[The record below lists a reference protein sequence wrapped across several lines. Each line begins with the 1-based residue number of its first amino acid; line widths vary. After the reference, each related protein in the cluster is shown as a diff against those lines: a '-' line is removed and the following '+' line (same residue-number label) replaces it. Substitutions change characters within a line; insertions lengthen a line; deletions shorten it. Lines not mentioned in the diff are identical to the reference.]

1 MKVRKYEVGRHES
14 LLIVSVLLGMLLA
27 SGAAG
32 CAPQSEAADKFVVAV
47 TVLPQAGLVEAVAG
61 DKVEVVVMVPPGAS
75 PHTYEVMPEQM
86 VKLSTARMYAR
97 VGPPMEFEVVWM
109 DRLVSANPDMLVVD
123 CSQGID
129 FIEAVEDTHGD
140 DDEGESGGSGEI
152 VHSGADPHIWLSVRN
167 AQVMVTNICAGLT
180 QVDPANA
187 EYYLHNCKAY
197 VDALSQLDLELADAL
212 YELANRTF
220 IVYHPAFGY
229 FARDY
234 NLSQLAIE
242 QGGSEPDAQYMVR
255 LIQVAREHDIRVIFV
270 APQFSSRSA
279 EVVAEE
285 IGGEVVIIDP
295 VARDYIPNM
304 RAITAAIQQV
314 A

>member
-1 MKVRKYEVGRHES
+1 MQMRKFDVGCHKS
-14 LLIVSVLLGMLLA
+14 LLMVSVVLGVFLT

-32 CAPQSEAADKFVVAV
+32 CAPQSGTTDRFIVAV
-47 TVLPQAGLVEAVAG
+47 TVLPQAGFVEAVAG

-109 DRLVSANPDMLVVD
+109 DRLISANPDMLVVD
-123 CSQGID
+123 CSQGIGFVD
-129 FIEAVEDTHGD
+129 AVDDTPEDSH
-140 DDEGESGGSGEI
+140 EGESGNGEEL
-152 VHSGADPHIWLSVRN
+152 VHTGADPHIWLSVRN
-167 AQVMVTNICAGLT
+167 AQVMVTNICAGLS
-180 QVDPANA
+180 QVDPENA
-187 EYYLHNCKAY
+187 AYYEDNCTAY
-197 VDALSQLDLELADAL
+197 VDALQQLDRELADSL
-212 YELANRTF
+212 SGLANRTF

-234 NLSQLAIE
+234 GLTQLAIE

-255 LIQVAREHDIRVIFV
+255 LIEVAREHDIRVIFV

-279 EVVAEE
+279 EVVAGE

-295 VARDYIPNM
+295 VAMDYIPNM

-314 A
+314 T